1 MNKLLYI
8 FIIIMFSTVI
18 AAQSKITIRGI
29 VLDSKKEPL
38 SYVNIFIFDSFD
50 GAMSDEAGRFNFIT
64 KSEKEFTI
72 VASTVGYKKYQKS
85 INNNNNGIL
94 ELVII
99 LAPTSIELEEAV
111 VTGSGFSS
119 QEEEGIT
126 VTQMDVYT
134 TPGGAADIYQSL
146 KTMPGLTQVSES
158 AELFVRGGD
167 PNETITMIDQAP
179 IYHPFT
185 LESSYGG
192 LFSNLNT
199 SSFKNLYFS
208 SGGFSVKYGNVLS
221 GVLDIETKN
230 EPTSFTFDIGISMAS
245 AQVSTSIPI
254 VDEKLGIHFYSQ
266 QSFTKPLMIANGIG
280 DRFSHYPTSRNIGIS
295 LIYRYSKSGRIKI
308 FGMLADDKQGVEVKE
323 ANFTGIFNGLS
334 NNRFINIQHSDI
346 LGDNLLTKNSLSYNR
361 FSNTWKL
368 GVLNLESADVVY
380 KFRNDNELLLN
391 TKTKLLFGVEIE
403 NRMREYIGIIP
414 AEEFDIRDREES
426 GEVINETLG
435 GTRFGIY
442 SEVIKSSLWGI
453 RNLSGIIGIRFDYAK
468 QINLGWIDPRFSIGY
483 KLGNEASLKGGIG
496 MFHQLPDIRLFA
508 PMDGN
513 PDLLPMSAIHYS
525 LSYDQKINK
534 INSFR
539 LEAYYKDYDQFPLEH
554 NLKHYVSQGY
564 GYAAG
569 IDAILKG
576 KLSSKL
582 DGWISYGFIKTKRKW
597 MDFESLTNSSFDI
610 THNISIVARYNI
622 TSMWQLGTTYKL
634 ATGRPYTPIV
644 GSDYRDDLEIYEPKY
659 GLKNSDRYK
668 LYQRLDF
675 RITHLNQLFGKYFT
689 VFYIEALNI
698 LNIHNMFG
706 YAYNQD
712 YSERTEVDSYFGQ
725 RILVVGMS
733 ISL

>member
-1 MNKLLYI
+1 MKILLYI
-8 FIIIMFSTVI
+8 IITILLNVAL
-18 AAQSKITIRGI
+18 AAQNKVVIKG
-29 VLDSKKEPL
+29 VVDDSKNKPL
-38 SYVNIFIFDSFD
+38 PYVNVFILNSFE
-50 GAMSDEAGRFNFIT
+50 GAMTDEEGRFDFVA
-64 KSEKEFTI
+64 KSKNEFTI
-72 VASTVGYKKYQKS
+72 VASTVGYKKHQKS
-85 INNNNNGIL
+85 LKNNSNEIL
-94 ELVII
+94 ELEII

-111 VTGSGFSS
+111 VTSSGFSS

-126 VTQMDVYT
+126 VTQMDVFT

-158 AELFVRGGD
+158 AELFVRGGN

-199 SSFKNLYFS
+199 SSFKDLYFS

-245 AQVSTSIPI
+245 AQVSTSVPI
-254 VDEKLGIHFYSQ
+254 VDEKLGLHFYSQ
-266 QSFTKPLMIANGIG
+266 QSFTKPLMMANGIG
-280 DRFSHYPTSRNIGIS
+280 DRFSNYPTSRNIGLS

-308 FGMLADDKQGVEVKE
+308 FGMLADDNQGVEVEE

-346 LGDNLLTKNSLSYNR
+346 IGNNLFTKNSFSYNR
-361 FSNTWKL
+361 FSNIWKL

-380 KFRNDNELLLN
+380 KYRNDNELLLN

-403 NRMREYIGIIP
+403 NRKREYIGTIP
-414 AEEFDIRDREES
+414 AEDFDMRDREGS
-426 GEVINETLG
+426 GEIINETVG

-442 SEVIKSSLWGI
+442 LEVIKSSLWGI
-453 RNLSGIIGIRFDYAK
+453 RNLSGIIGVRFDYAK
-468 QINLGWIDPRFSIGY
+468 QINLGWADPRFSIGY
-483 KLGNEASLKGGIG
+483 KLGDEASIKGGIG
-496 MFHQLPDIRLFA
+496 MFHQLPDIRLLA

-513 PDLLPMSAIHYS
+513 PDLLPMSAVHYS
-525 LSYDQKINK
+525 LSYDQKIDKKN
-534 INSFR
+534 NFR
-539 LEAYYKDYDQFPLEH
+539 IEAYYKDYDQFPLEH
-554 NLKHYVSQGY
+554 NFKHYVSQGY

-576 KLSSKL
+576 KLSSEL
-582 DGWISYGFIKTKRKW
+582 DGWISYGFIKTERKW
-597 MDFESLTNSSFDI
+597 MDFKTLTNSSFDI
-610 THNISIVARYNI
+610 THNLSIVARYNI

-644 GSDYRDDLEIYEPKY
+644 GSDYRDDLKIYEPEY
-659 GLKNSDRYK
+659 GSKNSDRYK
-668 LYQRLDF
+668 FYQRLDF

-712 YSERTEVDSYFGQ
+712 YSKRKEVDSYFGQ
-725 RILVVGMS
+725 RILVLGMS